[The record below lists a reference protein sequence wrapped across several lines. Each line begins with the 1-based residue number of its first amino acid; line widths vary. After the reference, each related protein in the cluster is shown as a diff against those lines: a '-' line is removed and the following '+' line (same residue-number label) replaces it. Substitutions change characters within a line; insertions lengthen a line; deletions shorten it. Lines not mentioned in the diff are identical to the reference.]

1 MGICVDVVW
10 YEHLHPIP
18 NNPFLSGLVV
28 GQCEHTI
35 KINILLS
42 GYLNF
47 TAL

>member
-1 MGICVDVVW
+1 MGICVGVVW
-10 YEHLHPIP
+10 YEHLHTIP
-18 NNPFLSGLVV
+18 DIGLVV

-47 TAL
+47 TPL